1 MALFN
6 EDAQDVQRQAVGVGG
21 PQGLKQ
27 NRGNPNRISGPVG
40 MAIDP
45 MTGRPI
51 GMGGYGPPQNGG
63 INPGGMYGGAG
74 WGGQAPGGI
83 FGPAMGG
90 GMRPDTMPPPTDLP
104 GPRFP
109 TPGNT
114 GPMPP
119 PPGMQR
125 PIDPR
130 NAPITPP
137 PPPNPDGW
145 GMGGPEGGPPPIED
159 PHGQFP
165 IGFPRPWLGQSG
177 RVANPNMIGM
187 GRDGGHPAFQPPM
200 PQQPMGGP
208 RNVWMG
214 PRQPQAGGGPQG
226 YGADPFQWRT

>member
-21 PQGLKQ
+21 PQGLKM
-27 NRGNPNRISGPVG
+27 NRGNPNRF
-40 MAIDP
+40 
-45 MTGRPI
+45 
-51 GMGGYGPPQNGG
+51 GPPQNGGVVPPYPRPEGGPPPMGRPYDPGRMGGSPYSAPGNGG
-63 INPGGMYGGAG
+63 INPGGMYGGDA
-74 WGGQAPGGI
+74 
-83 FGPAMGG
+83 
-90 GMRPDTMPPPTDLP
+90 MPPPTDFP

-109 TPGNT
+109 SPGNT
-114 GPMPP
+114 GPIPP

-145 GMGGPEGGPPPIED
+145 GMGMPEGGPPPIED

-165 IGFPRPWLGQSG
+165 QGFQRPWLGQTG
-177 RVANPNMIGM
+177 HLQNPNMIGM
-187 GRDGGHPAFQPPM
+187 GRNGGHPAFQPPQVQQ
-200 PQQPMGGP
+200 PQQPLNVRPRGMG
-208 RNVWMG
+208 MG
-214 PRQPQAGGGPQG
+214 MQQPSSGGNQG

>member
-1 MALFN
+1 MNDPYQKDGGEGGGGFGQWQNPQSPQMFN
-6 EDAQDVQRQAVGVGG
+6 QMLGRGG
-21 PQGLKQ
+21 STPYQPQGLKQ
-27 NRGNPNRISGPVG
+27 NRP
-40 MAIDP
+40 
-45 MTGRPI
+45 GRNLF
-51 GMGGYGPPQNGG
+51 GPPQNGG
-63 INPGGMYGGAG
+63 INPGGMYGGA
-74 WGGQAPGGI
+74 
-83 FGPAMGG
+83 
-90 GMRPDTMPPPTDLP
+90 MPPPTDLP

-109 TPGNT
+109 SPGNT

-145 GMGGPEGGPPPIED
+145 GMGMPEGGPPPIED

-165 IGFPRPWLGQSG
+165 IGFPRPWLGQTG
-177 RVANPNMIGM
+177 FRPQNPNMGWQ
-187 GRDGGHPAFQPPM
+187 GHGAFQPPVQ
-200 PQQPMGGP
+200 QQPMGGP